1 MPPALVRMI
10 TIFFRNFIFKRELY
24 YHLPAGH
31 LKRRKILAHGIE
43 MQKNL
48 QTRRTFSGFSPIF
61 VELHG
66 FNFCPCMETSA
77 IALLTPELSIKGHI
91 YYKTITSQNM

>member
-1 MPPALVRMI
+1 MPPALFRMI

-31 LKRRKILAHGIE
+31 LERRKILAHGIE

-66 FNFCPCMETSA
+66 FNFCPCMKTSA
-77 IALLTPELSIKGHI
+77 IALLTPELSIKGHL
-91 YYKTITSQNM
+91 YYKTITSQKM

>member
-61 VELHG
+61 VEVHG
-66 FNFCPCMETSA
+66 SNCCPCMKTSA
-77 IALLTPELSIKGHI
+77 IALLTPELSIKGHL

>member
-66 FNFCPCMETSA
+66 FIFCPCMKTSA
-77 IALLTPELSIKGHI
+77 IALLTPEWSIKGHL

>member
-66 FNFCPCMETSA
+66 FNFCPCMKTSA
-77 IALLTPELSIKGHI
+77 IALLTPELSIKGHL